1 MNKPRVCS
9 FESRRNAEMR
19 SLIQRHGGEPTV
31 VASMQEVPLDDNTA
45 AIDFA
50 TRVEAGEVDIV
61 IFMTGV
67 GAQTLRDTLEQSSET
82 ESKFKLFVEALKV
95 TSIVLRGPKPKAV
108 LTKWGLQDFH
118 VVPEPNTW
126 RELVTLLDESSL
138 EIANKTV
145 AVQEYGV
152 PNRELYAAL
161 EQRGATVLPVP
172 VYRWKL
178 PNDTEPLRKAIEEV
192 VAGTF
197 DAVMFTSA
205 NQVRN
210 VLQVAD
216 DAGLRDRFLEAV
228 NACVVA
234 SIGPTCSETIVAEG
248 MTVGFEA
255 SPPKMGPFVR
265 GTLAT
270 LESRD

>member
-1 MNKPRVCS
+1 
-9 FESRRNAEMR
+9 MR

-45 AIDFA
+45 AIEFA
-50 TRVEAGEVDIV
+50 DKVEAGEVAVV

-67 GAQTLRDTLEQSSET
+67 GAQTLRDTLEQRSGSTDSRFEP
-82 ESKFKLFVEALKV
+82 FVEALKA
-95 TSIVLRGPKPKAV
+95 TSVVLRGPKPKAV
-108 LTKWGLQDFH
+108 LAKWGLQDFH

-138 EIANKTV
+138 DIAGKTV

-161 EQRGATVLPVP
+161 EQRGAMVLRVP

-178 PNDTEPLRKAIEEV
+178 PDDTAPLRVAIEEV

-210 VLQVAD
+210 VLQVAGN
-216 DAGLRDRFLEAV
+216 AGLHDRFLAAA
-228 NACVVA
+228 NNCLVA

-270 LESRD
+270 LESRE

>member
-1 MNKPRVCS
+1 
-9 FESRRNAEMR
+9 MR
-19 SLIQRHGGEPTV
+19 ALIQRHGGEPTV

-45 AIDFA
+45 AIEFA
-50 TRVEAGEVDIV
+50 DKVEAGEVAVV

-67 GAQTLRDTLEQSSET
+67 GAQTLRDILERRPGPIDSRFEP
-82 ESKFKLFVEALKV
+82 FVEALKG

-108 LTKWGLQDFH
+108 LAKWGLQNFH

-126 RELVTLLDESSL
+126 RELVTLVDESL
-138 EIANKTV
+138 LDIANKTV

-152 PNRELYAAL
+152 PNRELYASL

-178 PNDTEPLRKAIEEV
+178 PDDTEPMRLAIEEV
-192 VAGTF
+192 VAGAF

-210 VLQVAD
+210 VLQVAS
-216 DAGLRDRFLEAV
+216 DAGLRGQFLAAV
-228 NACVVA
+228 DSCLVA

-248 MTVGFEA
+248 MAVGFES